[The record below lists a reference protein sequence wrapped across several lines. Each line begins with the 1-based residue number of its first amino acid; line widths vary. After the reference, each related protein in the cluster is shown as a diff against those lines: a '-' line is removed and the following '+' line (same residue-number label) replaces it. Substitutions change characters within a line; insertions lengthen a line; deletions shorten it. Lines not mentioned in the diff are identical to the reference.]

1 MSHHLLSVFH
11 FFFFKQKTAYE
22 MRISD
27 WSSDV
32 CSSDLPTVSAFTQA
46 GYTNYLDTL
55 MGAGGS
61 GSATG
66 SQINK
71 QASAGVQLNIPFYQ
85 GGRPAAQVRRNQALE
100 SQAPAREIEVERGVI
115 AQTRRSDERRVGN
128 ECVSTCRAGWSP

>member
-1 MSHHLLSVFH
+1 
-11 FFFFKQKTAYE
+11 
-22 MRISD
+22 
-27 WSSDV
+27 
-32 CSSDLPTVSAFTQA
+32 
-46 GYTNYLDTL
+46 

-100 SQAPAREIEVERGVI
+100 SQALEREIEVERGVI
-115 AQTRRSDERRVGN
+115 AQTRSAYASWQASLESIQSNQKAVEAANLSLEGVPIGRGSGGARG
-128 ECVSTCRAGWSP
+128 CQKG

>member
-1 MSHHLLSVFH
+1 M
-11 FFFFKQKTAYE
+11 TAYE

-32 CSSDLPTVSAFTQA
+32 CSSDL
-46 GYTNYLDTL
+46 TL

-100 SQAPAREIEVERGVI
+100 PQALEREIEVERGVI
-115 AQTRRSDERRVGN
+115 AQTRSACARWQASLDIIP
-128 ECVSTCRAGWSP
+128 STQPAVEAEPMSLKGVRAS